1 MQVVLVLFEQ
11 LDPRQ
16 PNRLEA
22 AKPAIAANKI
32 KKSQVNRRTAHVNE
46 IGDLSPKYDT
56 FASGIL

>member
-1 MQVVLVLFEQ
+1 MVQVVLVLFEQ

-32 KKSQVNRRTAHVNE
+32 KKSHVNRRTAHVNE
-46 IGDLSPKYDT
+46 IGDLSPK
-56 FASGIL
+56 